1 MNWLSN
7 LSLRMKMALPVG
19 VMIVLFSSIT
29 IYNVVL
35 FGAQNQANQKLNH
48 TIQPVLEKIE
58 DAYRDLYQVIST
70 AQGLMLANG
79 DQEEIKKQKF
89 EFEDNAYKALPRLKS
104 LYELLDADVLPAS
117 SKPTVDK
124 LIRATESWIGKYETM
139 FADPDR
145 AKALFDQNQSAMMND
160 FSVMRKAL
168 KSVRSDIEKVQ
179 GDLRTQASDAA
190 HTSEL
195 ALELGSGLAVLL
207 GATMTWLLS
216 GWIIGPIR
224 RLNENMA
231 EIASGQGDLTKRV
244 DIESTDEVGE
254 LGRNFNTFVSS
265 LQKTIG
271 EVVDATHQV
280 RNEMNQFNQLTENV
294 VSGVTSQQQES
305 EMVAAAINEMRA
317 TSESVSQNAQEAA
330 SASESGNDE
339 VQQAANV
346 LRATV
351 TSIQGLANELEHAG
365 SVIHTLDSDVSNIAS
380 ILDVIRGIAEQT
392 NLLALNAAIEA
403 ARAGEQGR
411 GFAVVAD
418 EVRALASKTQDS
430 TGEIQIMI
438 EKLQAGAKE
447 AVTAMESSQQGG
459 ERTIEQA
466 NTASDSLNEISRSI
480 GIINEMNSQIATAAF
495 EQTTVSEDVNS
506 NIQRIADNSQQMVH
520 VVEEAN
526 ESSQNLAVQCERL
539 DNLVGRFR
547 V

>member
-7 LSLRMKMALPVG
+7 LSLRMKMALPVT
-19 VMIVLFSSIT
+19 VMILLFSSIT
-29 IYNVVL
+29 LYNVQL
-35 FGAQNQANQKLNH
+35 FGAQNRANNTLNND
-48 TIQPVLEKIE
+48 IQPVLEKLE
-58 DAYRDLYQVIST
+58 DAYRDLYQVISA

-104 LYELLDADVLPAS
+104 LYSLLDGEVLPSS
-117 SKPTVDK
+117 SKASIDQ
-124 LIRATESWIGKYETM
+124 LIKATERWIDKYETM
-139 FADPDR
+139 FADPQQ
-145 AKALFDQNQSAMMND
+145 AQVLFSQNQAGLMSD
-160 FSVMRKAL
+160 FAIMRKEL
-168 KSVRSDIEKVQ
+168 KSVRKAIENVQ
-179 GDLRTQASDAA
+179 ANLRTEANEAA
-190 HTSEL
+190 RSSEL
-195 ALELGSGLAVLL
+195 ALEVGSGLAILI
-207 GATMTWLLS
+207 GAFLTWLLS
-216 GWIIGPIR
+216 GWIIAPIR

-231 EIASGQGDLTKRV
+231 EIASGEGDLTKRV
-244 DIESTDEVGE
+244 EVESSDEIGE
-254 LGRNFNTFVSS
+254 LGRNFNTFVQS
-265 LQKTIG
+265 LQSTIG
-271 EVVDATHQV
+271 EVVDATHHV
-280 RNEMNQFNQLTENV
+280 RNEMNQFNQITGNV
-294 VSGVTSQQQES
+294 VTGVTSQQQES

-330 SASESGNDE
+330 SASEAGHSE

-346 LRATV
+346 LTQTV
-351 TSIQGLANELEHAG
+351 TSIKGLADELEHAG
-365 SVIHTLDSDVSNIAS
+365 TVIHTLDSDVSNIAS

-430 TGEIQIMI
+430 TGEIQVMI

-459 ERTIEQA
+459 ERTIEKA
-466 NTASDSLNEISRSI
+466 NTASNSLNEISRSI
-480 GIINEMNSQIATAAF
+480 SIINEMNSQIATAAF

-506 NIQRIADNSQQMVH
+506 NIQRIADNSQQIVH
-520 VVEEAN
+520 VVEDAN
-526 ESSQNLAVQCERL
+526 DSSKNLAIQCERL
-539 DNLVGRFR
+539 DNLVGRFK